1 MKRILCC
8 LALLCLF
15 CSASAQSTPR
25 SNNGLAIGDMVP
37 EVNIANI
44 INHPTGRA
52 KLSDYRGKLV
62 IIDFWATWCSPCIKA
77 FPKTDSLRKAFAG
90 KLEILPVTYQDKT
103 DVDKLFAKAAYL
115 KGINMP
121 IVVNDK
127 VLHELFPHSGLPHY
141 VWIDPQGK
149 VLAITDVWQVNAAN
163 ISKAI
168 QGTSVAL
175 IEKKDSKILPYD
187 RLVPILFNSVEI
199 APEDLD
205 FEVMHMGY
213 KDGYASRL
221 DLIRYPDKSIA
232 RISITNCTL
241 KDIFMLAFSSDHLLI
256 TNNRLIIE
264 STDSSFVDFDYK
276 GKTALQIMDHR
287 NKELHCFE
295 LIVPNR
301 ISDKTFEIMQQELV
315 RIFPEFNAALEE
327 RTIECLSLVL
337 AP

>member
-1 MKRILCC
+1 MKR
-8 LALLCLF
+8 
-15 CSASAQSTPR
+15 
-25 SNNGLAIGDMVP
+25 
-37 EVNIANI
+37 
-44 INHPTGRA
+44 
-52 KLSDYRGKLV
+52 
-62 IIDFWATWCSPCIKA
+62 
-77 FPKTDSLRKAFAG
+77 
-90 KLEILPVTYQDKT
+90 
-103 DVDKLFAKAAYL
+103 
-115 KGINMP
+115 
-121 IVVNDK
+121 
-127 VLHELFPHSGLPHY
+127 
-141 VWIDPQGK
+141 
-149 VLAITDVWQVNAAN
+149 
-163 ISKAI
+163 
-168 QGTSVAL
+168 
-175 IEKKDSKILPYD
+175 KILPYD